1 MLCKKQGWKSF
12 TKFTGRNLLFF
23 NKNNFN
29 QQLTTKKTDFVEQLQ
44 MAAIGNAIM
53 LLEMQKPNLDPDKNL
68 SGATTYTCVE
78 LFIQLRIFG
87 TVVKT
92 SGSF

>member
-23 NKNNFN
+23 KKNNFN
-29 QQLTTKKTDFVEQLQ
+29 QQLTTRKTDFVEQLQ

-53 LLEMQKPNLDPDKNL
+53 LLEMQKPNLDPDKIL
-68 SGATTYTCVE
+68 YGATPYTCVE